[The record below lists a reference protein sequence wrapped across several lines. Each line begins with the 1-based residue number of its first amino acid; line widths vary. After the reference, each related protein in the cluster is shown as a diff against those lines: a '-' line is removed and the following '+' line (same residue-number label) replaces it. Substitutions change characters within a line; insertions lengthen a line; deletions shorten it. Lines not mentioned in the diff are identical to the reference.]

1 MGVIVQV
8 ALMITC
14 INDAMLP
21 RPVGLSSPCCAGV
34 DVEFPGSTPLTV
46 VAGL

>member
-14 INDAMLP
+14 INDAM
-21 RPVGLSSPCCAGV
+21 
-34 DVEFPGSTPLTV
+34 FPETGRAVVTV
-46 VAGL
+46 LRRR